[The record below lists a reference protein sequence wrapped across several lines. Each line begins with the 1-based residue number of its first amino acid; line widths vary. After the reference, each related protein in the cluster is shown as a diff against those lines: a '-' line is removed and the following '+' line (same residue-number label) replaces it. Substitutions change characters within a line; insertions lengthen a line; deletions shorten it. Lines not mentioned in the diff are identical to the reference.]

1 MRKTI
6 MNTQNSIRDSETG
19 FTILEIIVAI
29 SILSIG
35 LLAVGTMQISA
46 IRGNAFAS
54 GVTEGTSWGTDRME
68 KIIAMAYIDYDGTNL
83 QDVDGDGD
91 AGLSDATV
99 AGADYSVT
107 QGGYNLFWN
116 IAQNSFLY
124 DTKIVNLIVVWTE
137 QGTQKSISFRT
148 LIPKGI

>member
-1 MRKTI
+1 MEKTI
-6 MNTQNSIRDSETG
+6 MNTPNSIRGNETG
-19 FTILEIIVAI
+19 FTILEVIVAI

-35 LLAVGTMQISA
+35 LLAVASMQVSS
-46 IRGNAFAS
+46 IRGNALAS

-68 KIIAMAYIDYDGTNL
+68 KIISMAYIDYDGTNL

-91 AGLSDATV
+91 AGLDDATV

-107 QGGYNLFWN
+107 EGDYDIFWN

-137 QGTQKSISFRT
+137 QRT
-148 LIPKGI
+148 EKRFAIRSLLPKGI

>member
-1 MRKTI
+1 
-6 MNTQNSIRDSETG
+6 MNTPNSIRGNETG
-19 FTILEIIVAI
+19 FTILEVIVAI

-35 LLAVGTMQISA
+35 LLAVASMQVSS
-46 IRGNAFAS
+46 IRGNSLAS

-68 KIIAMAYIDYDGTNL
+68 KIISMAYIDYDGTNL

-91 AGLSDATV
+91 AGLDDATV

-107 QGGYNLFWN
+107 EGDYDIFWN

-137 QGTQKSISFRT
+137 QRT
-148 LIPKGI
+148 EKRFAIRSLLPKGI

>member
-1 MRKTI
+1 
-6 MNTQNSIRDSETG
+6 MNTPNSIRDSETG

-35 LLAVGTMQISA
+35 LLAVGSMQISA
-46 IRGNAFAS
+46 IRGNALAS

-91 AGLSDATV
+91 AGLDDATV

-107 QGGYNLFWN
+107 QGDYDLFWN

-124 DTKIVNLIVVWTE
+124 DTKILNLIVVWTE
-137 QGTQKSISFRT
+137 QGTQKNISFRT

>member
-1 MRKTI
+1 MGKTI
-6 MNTQNSIRDSETG
+6 MNTPNSIRDNETG
-19 FTILEIIVAI
+19 FTILEVIIAI

-35 LLAVGTMQISA
+35 LLAVASMQVSS
-46 IRGNAFAS
+46 IRGNALAS

-68 KIIAMAYIDYDGTNL
+68 KIISMAYIDYDGTNL

-91 AGLSDATV
+91 AGLDDATV
-99 AGADYSVT
+99 ADADYSVT
-107 QGGYNLFWN
+107 EGDYDIFWN

-137 QGTQKSISFRT
+137 QGSEKRFAIRS
-148 LIPKGI
+148 LLPKGI